1 MGPIQVA
8 NCSPRVGSVVDPVAT
23 KCAIHNVATLSTS
36 PRGHVAPRVQTMW
49 PTRQPRGPNPRGT
62 LATVGNVVC
71 NDVAN
76 CGHVYKATWLTVG
89 HMSENHV
96 ADCGHV
102 DHNPCGHSRP
112 RVQDH
117 VANWFS
123 DMWQTYPVSSA
134 TWQNAIFFP
143 RKKIKNHNIQ
153 TLNPKPLN
161 P

>member
-1 MGPIQVA
+1 MGPIHVA

-76 CGHVYKATWLTVG
+76 CGHVYNATWLTVG

-102 DHNPCGHSRP
+102 DHNHVSKTTWPIGFQTCGKLTLYHLP
-112 RVQDH
+112 RGKMQF
-117 VANWFS
+117 FS
-123 DMWQTYPVSSA
+123 QE
-134 TWQNAIFFP
+134 
-143 RKKIKNHNIQ
+143 KKLKITIY
-153 TLNPKPLN
+153 KP
-161 P
+161 